1 MYTIPVVDL
10 VFNRRKTASPT
21 STAQIEVRITYLRK
35 QKYIST
41 GIKVLPKQWRNGVIV
56 QHEDSETLNLTI
68 SKMVSVIRKL
78 ILDMVNDGQI
88 DIDSIPI
95 KLTQM
100 KAVNISVTEY
110 CQRKVKVIKY
120 GKATA
125 TQKRYDRFIKF
136 LDDYGKIKNFK
147 DISEENIVALDLYLK
162 KKKIGTVSRWTN
174 YHRFINTF
182 ILYAI
187 KDGYI
192 ARNPY
197 HYIEIDK
204 GNHRGGINKYLT
216 PEEFEC
222 IKRAKMPTP
231 HIERVRDIFIFQ
243 TLTCL
248 AYCDL
253 RKFDMSKIVDIEGKK
268 AYVNKR
274 RKTDVGFTIPMHPYA
289 LSILEKYNNKLPV
302 ISNVKYNEYLKI
314 VAQASGIDKPITSHW
329 ARHTGATLLLNN
341 GISMEIVAK
350 ICGHSSIKIT
360 EQIYAK
366 LLDRT
371 VVEAVSKIQQQVN

>member
-56 QHEDSETLNLTI
+56 QHEDSEILNLTI
-68 SKMVSVIRKL
+68 SKMVSMIRKL
-78 ILDMVNDGQI
+78 ILDMVNAEQI
-88 DIDSIPI
+88 DIDSIPS
-95 KLTQM
+95 KLTQL
-100 KAVNISVTEY
+100 KAMNISIVEY
-110 CQRKVKVIKY
+110 CQKKAITKKY
-120 GKATA
+120 GKTDA
-125 TQKRYDRFIKF
+125 TQKRYDSFIKF
-136 LDDYGKIKNFK
+136 LSDYNKIKNFG
-147 DISEENIVALDLYLK
+147 DISEESIAALDLYLK
-162 KKKIGTVSRWTN
+162 KKSMKATSRWSN
-174 YHRFINTF
+174 YHRHLNTF
-182 ILYAI
+182 IICAI

-192 ARNPY
+192 SRNPY

-204 GNHRGGINKYLT
+204 GNQRGGINKYLT

-231 HIERVRDIFIFQ
+231 HIERVRDVFVFQ

-253 RKFDMSKIVDIEGKK
+253 RKFDISKIIDIDGKK

-274 RKTDVGFTIPMHPYA
+274 RKTDIGFTIPMHPYA
-289 LSILEKYNNKLPV
+289 LSILEKYNNKLPI

-329 ARHTGATLLLNN
+329 ARHTGATLLLNS
-341 GISMEIVAK
+341 GVSMEIVAK

-371 VVEAVSKIQQQVN
+371 VVEAVSKIQQQAN

>member
-10 VFNRRKTASPT
+10 VYNRRKTASMY
-21 STAQIEVRITYLRK
+21 STAQVEVRITYLRK

-68 SKMVSVIRKL
+68 SKMVSMIRKI
-78 ILDMVNDGQI
+78 ILDMVNNEHI
-88 DIDSIPI
+88 DIDSIPQ

-100 KAVNISVTEY
+100 KAINISVVEY
-110 CQRKVKVIKY
+110 CQRKVSVRKY

-125 TQKRYDRFIKF
+125 TQKRYDRFIRF
-136 LDDYGKIKNFK
+136 LDSYGKIKGFK
-147 DISEENIVALDLYLK
+147 DISEENIAALDLYLK
-162 KKKIGTVSRWTN
+162 KRKIGAVSRWTN

-182 ILYAI
+182 ILYAM
-187 KDGYI
+187 KDGYMT
-192 ARNPY
+192 RNPY
-197 HYIEIDK
+197 HYIKIDK
-204 GNHRGGINKYLT
+204 GNRTVSIEKCLT
-216 PEEFEC
+216 PDEFEC
-222 IKRAKMPTP
+222 IKKAKMPTP
-231 HIERVRDIFIFQ
+231 HIERARDVFVFQ

-253 RKFDMSKIVDIEGKK
+253 KKFDISKIEDIDGKK
-268 AYVNKR
+268 AYVNRR
-274 RKTDVGFTIPMHPYA
+274 RKTDRGFTIPMHPDA
-289 LSILEKYNNKLPV
+289 LSILEKYDNKLPV

-366 LLDRT
+366 MLDRT
-371 VVEAVSKIQQQVN
+371 VVNAVTQAFS